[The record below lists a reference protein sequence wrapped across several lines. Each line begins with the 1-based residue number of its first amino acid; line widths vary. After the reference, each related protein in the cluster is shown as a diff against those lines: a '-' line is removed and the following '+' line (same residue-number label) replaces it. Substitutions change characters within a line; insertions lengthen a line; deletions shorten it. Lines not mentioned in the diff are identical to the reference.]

1 MNQLVTG
8 IDFSGNVQITN
19 LLKNAREKDLLIHPY
34 TFRADRL
41 PGYVSTFDELL
52 DVFFN
57 EVGVDGIF
65 TDFPDMAVRYLERNS
80 SN

>member
-1 MNQLVTG
+1 M
-8 IDFSGNVQITN
+8 
-19 LLKNAREKDLLIHPY
+19 IHPY

-41 PGYVSTFDELL
+41 PSYTSSFDELL
-52 DVFFN
+52 DLFFQ

-65 TDFPDMAVRYLERNS
+65 TDHPDQAVRYLEQNS